1 VPAMHSLGILYGA
14 FTLYLGF
21 MTGMDEYKVMG
32 LAPYGNPHRYLGALM
47 ENIRLRP
54 NGEFSLALLA
64 RDRTTSDRE
73 SHAGVMAEL
82 TRLFGPAR
90 RPEDPIEPRHM
101 DIAAALQ
108 SALQRCLMHVL
119 RWARAETREQDLCLA
134 GGVALNCTANGAIYR
149 SGLFRKIHVQP
160 ASGDDGSALGAALM
174 VHRQRRPSGRW
185 QMSAPAWGPEFSND
199 EIDACLD
206 GADCDVV
213 RYERTSDLLA
223 ETARLLSDGE
233 VIGWF
238 QGRMEFGPRALGN
251 RSLLADPRRTGM
263 REHLNGVIKQREEFR
278 PFAPAV
284 TREAASRYFDI
295 AVGDEDMFA
304 NMLIVA
310 ETRPPYRTVLPAVTH
325 VDGTARVQVVGRGGN
340 ERFWRLLRAF
350 ERITEL
356 PVLLNTSFNL
366 RGQPIVCT
374 PAEALET
381 FLRSSIDRLVMG
393 DRLISRR
400 PSH

>member
-1 VPAMHSLGILYGA
+1 
-14 FTLYLGF
+14 
-21 MTGMDEYKVMG
+21 
-32 LAPYGNPHRYLGALM
+32 
-47 ENIRLRP
+47 
-54 NGEFSLALLA
+54 
-64 RDRTTSDRE
+64 
-73 SHAGVMAEL
+73 
-82 TRLFGPAR
+82 
-90 RPEDPIEPRHM
+90 
-101 DIAAALQ
+101 
-108 SALQRCLMHVL
+108 
-119 RWARAETREQDLCLA
+119 
-134 GGVALNCTANGAIYR
+134 
-149 SGLFRKIHVQP
+149 
-160 ASGDDGSALGAALM
+160 
-174 VHRQRRPSGRW
+174 
-185 QMSAPAWGPEFSND
+185 
-199 EIDACLD
+199 
-206 GADCDVV
+206 
-213 RYERTSDLLA
+213 
-223 ETARLLSDGE
+223 
-233 VIGWF
+233 
-238 QGRMEFGPRALGN
+238 
-251 RSLLADPRRTGM
+251 M

-295 AVGDEDMFA
+295 AAGDEDMFA

-400 PSH
+400 SQH